1 MTSLL
6 LRLFVKDRDDTAS
19 PAVRAAVGR
28 LAGATGIACNL
39 LLFTFKLI
47 LGILSGSVA
56 VMADAANN
64 LSDVS
69 SSVITLIAFR
79 ISQKPADRDHP
90 YGHARYE
97 YLAGLA
103 VAFLILLI
111 GSQLVVN
118 SIERIVSPVT
128 VEISAVSLIILAAS
142 ALLKLWMS
150 MFFRTL
156 GKRIGSSALNATSV
170 DCRNDVLATAAVLLG
185 CAVYYLFRVNVDA
198 YIGLA
203 VAAFILWSGFQ
214 VAKDTVSPLLGAQAD
229 KNTVE
234 QLETLLASH
243 EKILGIHDLLI
254 HDYGPGRCFA
264 TVHAEVSCEDDPMAT
279 HDLLDAIERAALEQ
293 MNIRLVIHYDPVN
306 VADPLARS
314 LRRTVEDILRDI
326 DERFSV
332 HDFRLMRD
340 EDPLRLMFDLVVP
353 FDTHD
358 RAAVK
363 AQLDHAL
370 AERGIFCTTD
380 IFFDEQ
386 S

>member
-1 MTSLL
+1 MTPLL
-6 LRLFVKDRDDTAS
+6 LRLFVKNYDDTAS

-39 LLFTFKLI
+39 LLFAFKLI

-69 SSVITLIAFR
+69 SSVITLVAFR

-111 GSQLVVN
+111 GFQLVVN
-118 SIERIVSPVT
+118 SVERIVSPVT
-128 VEISAVSLIILAAS
+128 VEISAVSLVILAAS
-142 ALLKLWMS
+142 ALLKLWMAV
-150 MFFRTL
+150 FFRTL
-156 GKRIGSSALNATSV
+156 GNRIGSSALNATSV

-185 CAVYYLFRVNVDA
+185 CAVYYLFHVNVDA

-203 VAAFILWSGFQ
+203 VAAFILRSGFQ
-214 VAKDTVSPLLGAQAD
+214 VAKDTISPLLGAQAD
-229 KNTVE
+229 KDTVE
-234 QLETLLASH
+234 QLETLISSH

-264 TVHAEVSCEDDPMAT
+264 TVHAEVSCEDDPMTT
-279 HDLLDAIERAALEQ
+279 HDLLDAIERTALEQ
-293 MNIRLVIHYDPVN
+293 MNVRLVIHYDPVN
-306 VADPLARS
+306 VADPLTRS
-314 LRRTVEDILRDI
+314 MRCEVEEILRDI

-353 FDTHD
+353 FETD
-358 RAAVK
+358 
-363 AQLDHAL
+363 DHAAIKRTLDTAL
-370 AERGIFCTTD
+370 AARGIVCRTD
-380 IFFDEQ
+380 VFFDEQ
-386 S
+386 H